1 MSSIREQHKAQKLK
15 LQNRLLYGGTG
26 EPVTVFDEKTGTS
39 TTYNPGSEGYQKV
52 FEGSSSDIKL
62 RNKKVNNSVPQSITN
77 QPKGKIVS
85 PQEILANV
93 EVVEDFPSRTEGDTK
108 VYASKKV
115 DGKALI
121 NQLKNDASTSELNNV
136 LREAL
141 EDQADRGVTGKEEV
155 VPEEVPKDQL
165 DRVVEVDKTPA
176 PPNLSNEQ
184 LDTAKELIEANP
196 PGKVAQEQIKE
207 LKEKYPEVL
216 DGVEAAKNSALT
228 PKQKEKK
235 DKLIASI
242 EACEKPDS
250 ITVGRSIVFA
260 EPCKDNT
267 FEELQVQMENF
278 FSKITGP
285 GNAILNMS
293 NEIKNVSNIMSGT
306 MSGFINKSTSAVND
320 KLQGL
325 ISGGMQKVST
335 AIFAK
340 VGAGFPYSAA
350 LAEVTAIHEGLMG
363 PVSGLLDGV
372 FCVGKKI
379 MNAMG
384 GVISDL
390 ISAAI
395 PKITNPVPC
404 AVQQII
410 GAINNKVI
418 NMIDSVTGS
427 LLGPITNILGF
438 SFSAKSFLGGGINIF
453 GKLASLGDCGSKS
466 KCPSSNTFTIGK
478 GLKKVAS
485 ISKTKKNFE
494 KIFSGTALTQAVANK
509 ATAFEKEYGSWEVFG
524 TPLSEASDVS
534 PCNTGNP
541 TSCGGASIEIFGG
554 GGIGGSGKA
563 ILGNFIRKF
572 DKDDLFGEI
581 QRTASIAG
589 IEVTNPGSGYTS
601 DPIVTI
607 DDECDQGRGAY
618 AQAHV
623 DKNPNSPTYGQI
635 TSFTMITAGVNYPA
649 ADEETDLF
657 IDRVVIQDPGN
668 GYTNEDTLENFDLNI
683 INGQI
688 VSGSLT
694 NQIAYDDLPE
704 LNIDSETGVGAILRP
719 VMSKRR
725 PQGEIV
731 QVIDCVS

>member
-1 MSSIREQHKAQKLK
+1 MTSSRKEEFEKKKQQLRNQ
-15 LQNRLLYGGTG
+15 LRYGGTG
-26 EPVTVFDEKTGTS
+26 VPITVVNTDGTES
-39 TTYNPGSEGYQKV
+39 TYAPGSQGYADVYKPG
-52 FEGSSSDIKL
+52 GSRDQAVGNSNAVVQTKTTT
-62 RNKKVNNSVPQSITN
+62 NNTQNT
-77 QPKGKIVS
+77 QTR
-85 PQEILANV
+85 
-93 EVVEDFPSRTEGDTK
+93 VVDENPSRVNLKDGQ
-108 VYASKKV
+108 VAYGSVKV
-115 DGKALI
+115 DGKALRAQMESE
-121 NQLKNDASTSELNNV
+121 NAASELNNI
-136 LREAL
+136 LSKAT
-141 EDQADRGVTGKEEV
+141 EDQANRGVTE
-155 VPEEVPKDQL
+155 DQDVDL
-165 DRVVEVDKTPA
+165 SRVVEVEKTPA
-176 PPNLSNEQ
+176 PPNLSDEQ
-184 LDTAKELIEANP
+184 VDTAKDLIKANP
-196 PGKVAQEQIKE
+196 PGEKAQEQIKT
-207 LKEKYPEVL
+207 LKEKYPEEL
-216 DGVEAAKNSALT
+216 KDVESVKNDELT
-228 PKQKEKK
+228 PKEKEKR

-250 ITVGRSIVFA
+250 ITVGRTIMLA
-260 EPCKDNT
+260 DPCKDNT
-267 FEELQVQMENF
+267 FDEMQAQLENF

-293 NEIKNVSNIMSGT
+293 NEIKNISNIMSGT
-306 MSGFINKSTSAVND
+306 MSGFVNKMTGAVND

-325 ISGGMQKVST
+325 ISKGMSKLSSG
-335 AIFAK
+335 IFAQVTK
-340 VGAGFPYSAA
+340 AFPYSAA
-350 LAEVTAIHEGLMG
+350 LSKVTKIQEGLMG
-363 PVSGLLDGV
+363 PVSALLDGI

-379 MNAMG
+379 IGAMG

-427 LLGPITNILGF
+427 LLGPVTKVLGF
-438 SFSAKSFLGGGINIF
+438 AFSAKSFLSGGINILSKF
-453 GKLASLGDCGSKS
+453 GSLINCASGP
-466 KCPSSNTFTIGK
+466 KCPPSNKFVIGK
-478 GLKKVAS
+478 GIQKGSSV
-485 ISKTKKNFE
+485 SKAKKNFD
-494 KIFSGTALTQAVANK
+494 KVFSGTALTQAVANK
-509 ATAFEKEYGSWEVFG
+509 ATDFEKEYGSWEVFG
-524 TPLSEASDVS
+524 SPLANASNAN

-541 TSCGGASIEIFGG
+541 TSCGGAFIEIFGG
-554 GGIGGSGKA
+554 DGIGGSGRA
-563 ILGNFIRKF
+563 VLGNFIRKF

-581 QRTASIAG
+581 QRTASIVG
-589 IEVTNPGSGYTS
+589 VEVTNPGSGYTS

-635 TSFTMITAGVNYPA
+635 TSFTMITPGVNYPA
-649 ADEETDLF
+649 QEEETELF
-657 IDRVVIQDPGN
+657 IDRVIIQDPGN
-668 GYTNEDTLENFDLNI
+668 GYENTDTLDNFDLNI

-688 VSGSLT
+688 VSGSLV

-731 QVIDCVS
+731 KVIDCVS

>member
-1 MSSIREQHKAQKLK
+1 MSSRKEEFEKRKQILRNIQE
-15 LQNRLLYGGTG
+15 YGGTG
-26 EPVTVFDEKTGTS
+26 VPITVVNPDGTEN
-39 TTYNPGSEGYQKV
+39 TYAPGSEGY
-52 FEGSSSDIKL
+52 
-62 RNKKVNNSVPQSITN
+62 
-77 QPKGKIVS
+77 
-85 PQEILANV
+85 ANV
-93 EVVEDFPSRTEGDTK
+93 YKTGGLRDQAVGNSNAVVQTTSTTNNTQNTQTRVVDENPSRVDLKDGQVAYGSRE
-108 VYASKKV
+108 V
-115 DGKALI
+115 DGKALMAQMKAE
-121 NQLKNDASTSELNNV
+121 NEASELNNV
-136 LREAL
+136 IREAV
-141 EDQADRGVTGKEEV
+141 EDQADRGVSGKEEV
-155 VPEEVPKDQL
+155 PNDQL

-176 PPNLSNEQ
+176 PPNLSDEQ
-184 LDTAKELIEANP
+184 IDTAKDLIKANP

-216 DGVEAAKNSALT
+216 KDVEAAKNSELT
-228 PKQKEKK
+228 PKEKEKK

-267 FEELQVQMENF
+267 FDEMQVQMENF

-285 GNAILNMS
+285 GNAILNMP

-306 MSGFINKSTSAVND
+306 MSGFVNKSTAAVND

-325 ISGGMQKVST
+325 ISKGMQKVST

-340 VGAGFPYSAA
+340 VGAGYPYSAA
-350 LAEVTAIHEGLMG
+350 LKEVTAIHEGLMG
-363 PVSGLLDGV
+363 PVSGLMDGV
-372 FCVGKKI
+372 FCAGKKI
-379 MNAMG
+379 MDAMSG
-384 GVISDL
+384 MISDL

-395 PKITNPVPC
+395 PNITNPVPC

-418 NMIDSVTGS
+418 TMIDSVTGS
-427 LLGPITNILGF
+427 LLGPITGVLGF
-438 SFSAKSFLGGGINIF
+438 SFSAKSFLGGGINIAQ
-453 GKLASLGDCGSKS
+453 KLMSLGDCSSSS

-478 GLKKVAS
+478 GLKKISS
-485 ISKTKKNFE
+485 ISKSKKNFE
-494 KIFSGTALTQAVANK
+494 KVFSGTALTQAVADK

-524 TPLSEASDVS
+524 SPLSEASDAN

-541 TSCGGASIEIFGG
+541 TNCGGAFIEVFGG

-563 ILGNFIRKF
+563 VLGNFIRKF

-581 QRTASIAG
+581 QRTASIVG
-589 IEVTNPGSGYTS
+589 IEVTNPGSGYTT

-607 DDECDQGRGAY
+607 DDECDKGRGAY

-635 TSFTMITAGVNYPA
+635 TSFTMITPGVNYPA
-649 ADEETDLF
+649 KDAETDLY
-657 IDRVVIQDPGN
+657 IDRVIIQDPGN
-668 GYTNEDTLENFDLNI
+668 GYKDTDTLENFDLSI
-683 INGQI
+683 IKGQ
-688 VSGSLT
+688 VMGGSLV
-694 NQIAYDDLPE
+694 NQIPYDDLPE

-725 PQGEIV
+725 PQGKIV